1 VLYTHREV
9 TAIFAPE
16 HLTTNLLG
24 NTVKRGIEYFTF
36 TSGIRLTIAIA
47 MMMKMMNILSQ

>member
-1 VLYTHREV
+1 VLYNHREV